1 MVVTDFAAPGKCGST
16 QPAATRDA
24 RANCSLEKPSMDFF
38 YPRPT
43 GRQAEVFDGRQSPH
57 PAAAAVGYSLIAA
70 LFASVCLAADER
82 PNIIV
87 ILVDDMGFSDVGC
100 YGGEI
105 PTPHLD
111 ALAAGGP

>member
-1 MVVTDFAAPGKCGST
+1 MPVPAIIAACKDPLGWAFTRSNEGKPEG
-16 QPAATRDA
+16 
-24 RANCSLEKPSMDFF
+24 LLI
-38 YPRPT
+38 RP
-43 GRQAEVFDGRQSPH
+43 SPH
-57 PAAAAVGYSLIAA
+57 PAAAALGYSLIAA

-87 ILVDDMGFSDVGC
+87 ILVDDIGFSDVGC

-111 ALAAGGP
+111 ALAAGGLRFPSVTTRPAAALRGRAF